1 MHSIRTKVTLNYEE
15 IKKDPQMITEIKP
28 VINKYNWEENPSQKD
43 DWKKFDKNNV
53 TTSLNILCAKKIK
66 NVSYYLCFKT

>member
-53 TTSLNILCAKKIK
+53 TILLIFCVPKK
-66 NVSYYLCFKT
+66 